1 MQVNDALIDKLCDL
15 AKLEFAGE
23 ARSALMQDLNKILA
37 FVEQI
42 NALDTTQVQPLQ
54 HMTAETN
61 HLRKDEPHTT
71 LTHAEALQNA
81 PKKDSDYLRVPKVL
95 DK

>member
-1 MQVNDALIDKLCDL
+1 MQVNDVLIDKLCDL
-15 AKLEFAGE
+15 AKLEFVGD
-23 ARSALMQDLNKILA
+23 ARSELMQDLNKILA

-42 NALDTTQVQPLQ
+42 NSLDTTSVQPLL
-54 HMTAETN
+54 HMTAEVN
-61 HLRKDEPHTT
+61 HLRNDEAHTT

-81 PKKDSDYLRVPKVL
+81 PKKDSDYLRVPKVM